1 MTDEQ
6 PIYFDTETCGLHGP
20 IVLVQWALGDGE
32 IHLYEPWREDAIDT
46 IQLYEMF
53 ANHPGGVI
61 GFNLAFDWFH
71 VCQQYTVLCLLDP
84 NRPPNILEY
93 AKAEPKGRDGQC
105 TKPVKA
111 FDIMLHARK
120 GPYQSTMMREDIRI
134 KKVPTSL
141 AWQLSKEL
149 EKRIQLKPIYFARRK
164 TKNAP
169 QWQVY
174 DIHDK
179 DTSELNVNFKDVV
192 LKFAPSAAL
201 KALASDALGIDTE
214 EILKFVDVE
223 VDPKLRPKEFG
234 YAPFALSHAIVVGD
248 DINWRE
254 TWPEY
259 IRFHINH
266 WAFNSVARK
275 YATDDVDYTRRL
287 YQFFD
292 SPSMDDDDSVLAC
305 MVGAVRWKGY
315 KVDIPGIRELRK
327 QAVVLSKSAPK
338 APAAVKKYVMS
349 KMDTTEQ
356 LVIRKTTKK
365 VILEEIAKWESD
377 DGDKHPAAI
386 KAREVLDAR
395 TAAKEVELYD
405 KLLKAGRFHAS
416 FIVIGALST
425 RMAGGDGLNAQGIK
439 KEKKVRSKFPLAFN
453 DYTLCGGDFS
463 GFEVVLA
470 DAVYNDPK
478 LRAALMSGK
487 KIHGLFGVHL
497 YPGMT
502 YDEILAT
509 EGTADDKYTDSKRGV
524 FALLYGGDENTL
536 NSRIGIPV
544 EIALKAYNNF
554 VSEYKEVGRA
564 REKTFNKF
572 CSMRQPAGIGTQ
584 VEWHE
589 PADYIENIF
598 GFKRYFT
605 LENQV
610 CKTLFELAN
619 KPPRDWRHIKIK
631 VTRRDREQT
640 ASGATQSALY
650 GAAFSVQ
657 GANMRAAANHE
668 IQSSGAE
675 ITKMLQRRIWNLQPS
690 GINDWITQPMN
701 IHDEIMTPTKPDML
715 EKVEQIVNKLI
726 DDLKPKVPLI
736 AIEWH
741 QKLKSW
747 ADK

>member
-1 MTDEQ
+1 MTE

-32 IHLYEPWREDAIDT
+32 IQLYEPWRNPISET
-46 IQLYEMF
+46 LELFEMF
-53 ANHPGGVI
+53 ANHPGGII

-71 VCQQYTVLCLLDP
+71 VCQMYTVMCLL
-84 NRPPNILEY
+84 NSSKEPNILEY
-93 AKAEPKGRDGQC
+93 AKAEPKARDGLC
-105 TKPVKA
+105 LKPVKA

-134 KKVPTSL
+134 KKVPTAL

-149 EKRIQLKPIYFARRK
+149 ESRIQLKQIYFARRK
-164 TKNAP
+164 TKNSP

-179 DTSELNVNFKDVV
+179 DTGELDVNFKDVV

-201 KALASDALGIDTE
+201 KALASDALGVDADA
-214 EILKFVDVE
+214 ILKFADVE
-223 VDPKLRPKEFG
+223 IDPKLRPKEFG
-234 YAPFALSHAIVVGD
+234 YAPFALSHAIVDGD
-248 DINWRE
+248 EINWRD
-254 TWPEY
+254 TWPVY
-259 IRFHINH
+259 IKLHYNH
-266 WAFNSVARK
+266 WGFNSLARK

-287 YQFFD
+287 YQFFK

-315 KVDIPGIRELRK
+315 KVDIPGIRILRK
-327 QAVVLSKSAPK
+327 SAVVLSKSAPK
-338 APAAVKKYVMS
+338 APAAVKKYVMAV
-349 KMDTTEQ
+349 MDKTEQ
-356 LVIRKTTKK
+356 LVIRATTKK

-377 DGDKHPAAI
+377 DGGKHPAAQR
-386 KAREVLDAR
+386 AQEVLDAR

-416 FIVIGALST
+416 FIVIGTLSS

-439 KEKKVRSKFPLAFN
+439 KEKKVRSKFPLA
-453 DYTLCGGDFS
+453 DDGYILSGGDFS

-470 DAVYNDPK
+470 DAVYNDPT
-478 LRAALMSGK
+478 LRAALVSGK

-497 YPGMT
+497 YPDMT

-509 EGTADDKYTDSKRGV
+509 DGTDDDKYTDAKRGV

-536 NSRIGIPV
+536 KTRIGIPV
-544 EIALKAYNNF
+544 EVGLKAYNLF
-554 VSEYKEVGRA
+554 VQDYPEVGKA
-564 REKTFNKF
+564 RSKTFDKF
-572 CSMRQPAGIGTQ
+572 CSMRQPGGIGTR

-598 GFKRYFT
+598 GFRRYFT
-605 LENQV
+605 LENMV
-610 CKTLFELAN
+610 CRTLFELAN

-631 VTRRDREQT
+631 VTRREREQT
-640 ASGATQSALY
+640 VQGATQSALY
-650 GAAFSVQ
+650 AAAFGVQ

-668 IQSSGAE
+668 IQSSGGE
-675 ITKMLQRRIWNLQPS
+675 ITKMLQRRIWNLQPVGVS
-690 GINDWITQPMN
+690 DFVVQPMN
-701 IHDEIMTPTKPDML
+701 VHDEIMTPTKPDKIQDVEKIMFKLL
-715 EKVEQIVNKLI
+715 E
-726 DDLKPKVPLI
+726 DLKPKVPLI
-736 AIEWH
+736 AMDWN
-741 QKLKSW
+741 QKMESW

>member
-1 MTDEQ
+1 MSDE

-20 IVLVQWALGDGE
+20 IVLVQWALGNGE

-46 IQLYEMF
+46 IHLFEMF
-53 ANHPGGVI
+53 ANHLGGVI

-71 VCQQYTVLCLLDP
+71 ICQMYTTLCLLDP
-84 NRPPNILEY
+84 NKRPDILEY
-93 AKAEPKGRDGQC
+93 AKAEPEARDGLC
-105 TKPVKA
+105 LKPVKA

-134 KKVPTSL
+134 KKVPTAL

-149 EKRIQLKPIYFARRK
+149 EKRIQLKDIYFARRK

-179 DTSELNVNFKDVV
+179 DTGELDVNFKDVV

-201 KALASDALGIDTE
+201 KALASDALGVDAD
-214 EILKFVDVE
+214 EILKFTDVE

-234 YAPFALSHAIVVGD
+234 YAPFALSHAIVDGD
-248 DINWRE
+248 EINWRD
-254 TWPEY
+254 TWPVY
-259 IRFHINH
+259 IKFHYNH
-266 WAFNSVARK
+266 WAFNSLARK

-287 YQFFD
+287 YQFFGEPD
-292 SPSMDDDDSVLAC
+292 MDDDDSVLAC

-315 KVDIPGIRELRK
+315 KVDIPGIRLLRK
-327 QAVVLSKSAPK
+327 SAVVLSKSAPK
-338 APAAVKKYVMS
+338 APAAVKRYIMEA
-349 KMDTTEQ
+349 MDKTEQ
-356 LVIRKTTKK
+356 LVIRATTKK

-377 DGDKHPAAI
+377 DGKKHAA
-386 KAREVLDAR
+386 AQRAQEVLNAR

-416 FIVIGALST
+416 FIVIGTLSS

-439 KEKKVRSKFPLAFN
+439 KEKKVRSKFPLAF
-453 DYTLCGGDFS
+453 DGYILSGGDFS

-470 DAVYNDPK
+470 DAVYNDPT
-478 LRAALMSGK
+478 LRAALISGK

-497 YPGMT
+497 YPDMT

-509 EGTADDKYTDSKRGV
+509 DGTADDKYTDAKRGV

-536 NSRIGIPV
+536 HTRIGIPV
-544 EIALKAYNNF
+544 EVGLKAYNLF
-554 VSEYKEVGRA
+554 IKDYPEVGKA
-564 REKTFNKF
+564 RSKTFDKF
-572 CSMRQPAGIGTQ
+572 CSMRQPGGIGTK

-598 GFKRYFT
+598 GFRRYFT

-610 CKTLFELAN
+610 CKILFELAN
-619 KPPRDWRHIKIK
+619 KPPKDWRHIKIK

-640 ASGATQSALY
+640 VQGATQSALY
-650 GAAFSVQ
+650 AAAFGVQ

-668 IQSSGAE
+668 IQSSGGE
-675 ITKMLQRRIWNLQPS
+675 ITKMLQRRIWNLQLS
-690 GINDWITQPMN
+690 GVSDWIVQPMN
-701 IHDEIMTPTKPDML
+701 VHDEIMTPTQPKMIG
-715 EKVEQIVNKLI
+715 KVEKIMFKLL

-736 AIEWH
+736 AMEWH
-741 QKLKSW
+741 KKMESW